1 METMV
6 VYLLA
11 GVIAGLLGGLFGLGG
26 GAIVVPVLIYSFSLS
41 GFEESVLTHMAIGT
55 SLATIV
61 VTSLSSVYTHHRR
74 SAVLWRVTGWMA
86 PGIGLGVIGGSL
98 LATALAGAT
107 LQALFG
113 AFLVAVAVQMTFGGT
128 PKPHREL
135 PGPLAGTGS
144 AAGIGFVSGIFG
156 IGGGS
161 LSVPYLAYCNVDI
174 AKAIG
179 TSAALGFPIAVLG
192 ALTYVV
198 RGWAAPDLP
207 GSALGYV
214 FLPAF
219 LGITLTSIP
228 AARLGAQLA
237 HRLPA
242 KYLRRLFA
250 SVAFLLGLS
259 FIVL

>member
-1 METMV
+1 MEIMF

-11 GVIAGLLGGLFGLGG
+11 GVVAGLLGGLFGLGG
-26 GAIVVPVLIYSFSLS
+26 GAIVVPVLIYSFTLS
-41 GFEESVLTHMAIGT
+41 GYEQSVLTHMAIGT

-74 SAVLWRVTGWMA
+74 SAVLWRVFTWMA
-86 PGIGLGVIGGSL
+86 PGIGLGVIAGGL
-98 LATALAGAT
+98 LATALSGSL

-113 AFLVAVAVQMTFGGT
+113 IFLIAVGLQMAFSAT

-135 PGPLAGTGS
+135 PGPVASSGS

-161 LSVPYLAYCNVDI
+161 LTVPFLAYCNVDI
-174 AKAIG
+174 TRAIG
-179 TSAALGFPIAVLG
+179 TSAALGFPIAILG
-192 ALTYVV
+192 ALTYIV
-198 RGWAAPDLP
+198 RGWAAPELP
-207 GSALGYV
+207 GGAFGYV

-228 AARLGAQLA
+228 AARLGASLA

-242 KYLRRLFA
+242 QSLERLFA
-250 SVAFLLGLS
+250 LMAFLLGVG
-259 FIVL
+259 FIVP